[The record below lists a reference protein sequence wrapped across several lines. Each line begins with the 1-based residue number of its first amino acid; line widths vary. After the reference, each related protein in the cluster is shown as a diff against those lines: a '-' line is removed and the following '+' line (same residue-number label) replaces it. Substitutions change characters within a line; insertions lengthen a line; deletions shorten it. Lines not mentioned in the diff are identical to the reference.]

1 MSVELKLRQVAEPF
15 DVIMRS
21 LDPRMAVVTTADR
34 RERAGCLVGFHV
46 QSSIDPPRYTI
57 WLSKANHTYRVGL
70 RATHF
75 GIHFLTADDLDV
87 AELFGT
93 RTGDRLDKFRDLP
106 VGTGAG
112 GVPVLLR
119 CPHRLIVRKV
129 AQLDDGSD
137 HVCVTTEPVEEHTTG
152 RFAPL
157 RLSDVDHLKPGHG
170 ADEEPPVE

>member
-1 MSVELKLRQVAEPF
+1 MARAF
-15 DVIMRS
+15 DVIMTS
-21 LDPRMAVVTTADR
+21 LDARMAVVTTADE

-46 QSSIDPPRYTI
+46 QSSIQPPRYTI

-75 GIHFLTADDLDV
+75 GIHFLTSDDHEL

-93 RTGDRLDKFRDLP
+93 RSGDTVDKFRDLP
-106 VGTGAG
+106 VRTGAG
-112 GVPVLLR
+112 GVPVLLY

-137 HVCVTTEPVEEHTTG
+137 HVCITTEPVEEHTSG
-152 RFAPL
+152 RFEPL
-157 RLSDVDHLKPGHG
+157 RLSDVEHLQPGH
-170 ADEEPPVE
+170 AAEEEPPVR